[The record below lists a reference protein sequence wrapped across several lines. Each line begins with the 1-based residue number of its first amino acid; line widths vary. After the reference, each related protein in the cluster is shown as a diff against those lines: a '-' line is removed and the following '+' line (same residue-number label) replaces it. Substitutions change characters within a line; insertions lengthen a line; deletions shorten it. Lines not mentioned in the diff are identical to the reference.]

1 MTKLKFWVIRIIF
14 VLVFGALIA
23 NLYAIQ
29 VNKGSYY
36 AQKAQARE
44 ELSGQLMPQRGVIYI
59 TDKYNNNIPVVL
71 NKDYPTIYAVPKE
84 IKNPADAAAKLA
96 PIIGMNQQDLQAK
109 LSQKNLYAL
118 LMEKASSDQVSSVQQ
133 LNIPGIYMRDETFRF
148 YPFGTM
154 AANLLGFTSTV
165 NDGDIPQGKY
175 GIEREFNDILEGKS
189 GTALA
194 DEVRK
199 PTDGSDVYLTI
210 DRNVQ
215 AEGEQIIGDLMNQWH
230 AASAGFIVEDPL
242 SGKILGMGNM
252 PTFDPNNY
260 SKADS
265 LNDYLNSNVES
276 VYEPGSVIKVLT
288 MSAGIDS
295 GKITPDTT
303 YIDTGS
309 VTLNGSTIRNWD
321 LKAHGKLTM
330 TNVIEQSLNTGAVF
344 AERTMGS
351 DIFTAYIKK
360 FGLGDRTGI
369 DLPSEA
375 SGDLRNLDH
384 GRDINYAT
392 ASYGQGIAITP
403 IELSTAISAIANG
416 GLLMKPL
423 ITQDETPTVL
433 HRVIS
438 EDTAHKVTA
447 MMVSAVNKN
456 VLAHIPQYNVAGKS
470 GTANLPDFQHGG
482 YFPDRYADTFAGF
495 APASHPQF
503 VLIMKIMDPKNG
515 PLAGAAVVPSFRKFM
530 EFLLNYYDIPPNN
543 QTAPATP

>member
-1 MTKLKFWVIRIIF
+1 MKLKFWLIRITF
-14 VLVFGALIA
+14 VLIFGALVV
-23 NLYAIQ
+23 NLYSIQ
-29 VNKGSYY
+29 VQKGNYY

-84 IKNPADAAAKLA
+84 IKDPADAAAKLA
-96 PIIGMNQQDLQAK
+96 PIIGMNQQLLQAK
-109 LSQKNLYAL
+109 LSQQNLYAL
-118 LMEKASSDQVSSVQQ
+118 LAQKANQDQVASVQQ
-133 LNIPGIYMRDETFRF
+133 LNIPGIYMRDEIFRF
-148 YPFGTM
+148 YPFSTM
-154 AANLLGFTSTV
+154 AANVLGFTSTV
-165 NDGDIPQGKY
+165 NDGDVPQGKY
-175 GIEREFNDILEGKS
+175 GVEREFNDILEGKS

-199 PTDGSDVYLTI
+199 PTDGSDVHLTI

-215 AEGEQIIGDLMNQWH
+215 AEGEQIISDLMAQWH
-230 AASAGFIVEDPL
+230 AASAGFIVEDPM
-242 SGKILGMGNM
+242 SGKILGMGNL

-260 SKADS
+260 SQASS
-265 LNDYLNSNVES
+265 LKDYINSNVES

-303 YIDTGS
+303 YVDTGS

-351 DIFTAYIKK
+351 QIFTEYIKK

-375 SGDLRNLDH
+375 SGDLSNLNH
-384 GRDINYAT
+384 GLDINYAT

-403 IELSTAISAIANG
+403 IELASAISTIANG

-423 ITQDETPTVL
+423 ITQDEVPTVL

-438 EDTAHKVTA
+438 QDTASKVTA

-456 VLAHIPQYNVAGKS
+456 ILAHIPQYNVAGKS

-482 YFPDRYADTFAGF
+482 YYPDRYADTFAGF

-503 VLIMKIMDPKNG
+503 VLIMKIMDPQNG
-515 PLAGAAVVPSFRKFM
+515 PLAGAAVVPSFKKFM
-530 EFLLNYYDIPPNN
+530 EFLLNYYDVPPDN
-543 QTAPATP
+543 QTVSATP

>member
-1 MTKLKFWVIRIIF
+1 MKLKFWVIRITF
-14 VLVFGALIA
+14 VLIFGALVV
-23 NLYAIQ
+23 NLYSIQ
-29 VNKGSYY
+29 VQKGNYY

-96 PIIGMNQQDLQAK
+96 PVVGTNQQLLQTK
-109 LSQKNLYAL
+109 LSQQNLYAL
-118 LMEKASSDQVSSVQQ
+118 LAQKANQDQVTSVQQ
-133 LNIPGIYMRDETFRF
+133 LNIPGIYMRDEIFRF
-148 YPFGTM
+148 YPFSTM
-154 AANLLGFTSTV
+154 AASVLGFTSAV
-165 NDGDIPQGKY
+165 NDGDVPQGKY
-175 GIEREFNDILEGKS
+175 GVEREFNDILEGKS

-199 PTDGSDVYLTI
+199 PTDGSDVHLTI

-215 AEGEQIIGDLMNQWH
+215 AEGEQIISDLMTQWH
-230 AASAGFIVEDPL
+230 AASAGFIVEDPM
-242 SGKILGMGNM
+242 SGKILGMGNL
-252 PTFDPNNY
+252 PTFDPNDY
-260 SKADS
+260 SQASS
-265 LNDYLNSNVES
+265 LKDYINSNIES

-303 YIDTGS
+303 YVDTGS

-351 DIFTAYIKK
+351 QIFTEYMKK

-375 SGDLRNLDH
+375 SGDLSNLNH
-384 GRDINYAT
+384 GLDINYAT

-403 IELSTAISAIANG
+403 IELASAISTIANG

-423 ITQDETPTVL
+423 ITQDEVPTVL

-438 EDTAHKVTA
+438 QDTASKVTA

-503 VLIMKIMDPKNG
+503 VLIMKIMDPQNG
-515 PLAGAAVVPSFRKFM
+515 PLAGAAVVPSFKKFM
-530 EFLLNYYDIPPNN
+530 EFLLNYYDVPPDN
-543 QTAPATP
+543 QTVSATP